1 MPLHRAK
8 VATKPRFASK
18 LVDFFLTLLAIGGS
32 ICLILIVLGIVFNIS
47 IMMFRTGSMSPT
59 ITAGSI
65 AFVKEIPATEISV
78 DDIVTVERGDADL
91 PVTHRVVE
99 ILKTNDSG
107 VVTFTM
113 KGDANDTLD
122 VDPYSV
128 STVKRVFFSV
138 PGIAPTIQ
146 WFSSPYVLGGLTLGA
161 AALVVWAFWPRDEED
176 SGLTVDLNTEGSRHS
191 LVIPAI
197 FLAATNIYVP
207 VTIQETE
214 TQIIESQ
221 YLRLA
226 SKPSS
231 AMTNLSPG
239 ESAVWTVNIWADAP
253 SSGTIDVG
261 LRIFPRLAKPL
272 PWTIKVIS
280 CPIISTAEELGCTD
294 ASKTLLNTPVAN
306 IAEHKSV
313 PLSRF
318 TSANSYRFQ
327 ILASLPT
334 TLSTNQDIAPL
345 QIQLSAKGMGEE
357 ISASPDQPETL
368 TPKDPRELA
377 ETGPGQLALLLVASS
392 ICAVFGTFMLIMRR
406 RQHRG

>member
-1 MPLHRAK
+1 M
-8 VATKPRFASK
+8 
-18 LVDFFLTLLAIGGS
+18 
-32 ICLILIVLGIVFNIS
+32 
-47 IMMFRTGSMSPT
+47 
-59 ITAGSI
+59 
-65 AFVKEIPATEISV
+65 
-78 DDIVTVERGDADL
+78 
-91 PVTHRVVE
+91 
-99 ILKTNDSG
+99 
-107 VVTFTM
+107 
-113 KGDANDTLD
+113 
-122 VDPYSV
+122 
-128 STVKRVFFSV
+128 
-138 PGIAPTIQ
+138 
-146 WFSSPYVLGGLTLGA
+146 
-161 AALVVWAFWPRDEED
+161 VVWAFWPRDEED

-239 ESAVWTVNIWADAP
+239 ESAVWTVDIWADAP

-313 PLSRF
+313 PLSIF